1 MNLDTVYGRQVQLL
15 VRILPLIDTEK
26 CFALKGGTAI
36 NLFYRDLPRLSVD
49 IDLLYLPMEN
59 REDALENIKA
69 ALARISG
76 LIQTR
81 IIGANV
87 INTTQLQENSLCL
100 LVDAQGIRIKIELS
114 PVIRGCVFPSPR
126 MEVREIVE
134 KHFGYAEIQVASLPD
149 LYAGKLCAALDRQH
163 PRDLFDVKLLLEN
176 EGLTEELRKTFLVFL
191 ISHHRPIHELLAPN
205 RRNIRQVYENEFA
218 AMAQVEVSVE
228 ELEAVRE
235 QLIKL
240 INKSLTPEEKEFL
253 LSFKSR
259 KTQWNLLGMTNVADV
274 AQLPSVR
281 WKMLNL
287 EKLGETKHKELY
299 EKLKKVLDVQPA

>member
-1 MNLDTVYGRQVQLL
+1 
-15 VRILPLIDTEK
+15 
-26 CFALKGGTAI
+26 
-36 NLFYRDLPRLSVD
+36 
-49 IDLLYLPMEN
+49 
-59 REDALENIKA
+59 
-69 ALARISG
+69 
-76 LIQTR
+76 
-81 IIGANV
+81 
-87 INTTQLQENSLCL
+87 
-100 LVDAQGIRIKIELS
+100 
-114 PVIRGCVFPSPR
+114 
-126 MEVREIVE
+126 
-134 KHFGYAEIQVASLPD
+134 
-149 LYAGKLCAALDRQH
+149 
-163 PRDLFDVKLLLEN
+163 
-176 EGLTEELRKTFLVFL
+176 
-191 ISHHRPIHELLAPN
+191 
-205 RRNIRQVYENEFA
+205 
-218 AMAQVEVSVE
+218 MAQVEVSVE